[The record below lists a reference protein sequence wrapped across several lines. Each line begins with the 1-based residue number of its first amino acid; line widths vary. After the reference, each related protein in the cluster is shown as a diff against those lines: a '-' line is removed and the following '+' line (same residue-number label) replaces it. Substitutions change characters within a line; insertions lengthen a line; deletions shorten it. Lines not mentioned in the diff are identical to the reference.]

1 MKEVNLSNID
11 SMSLSEIENLLD
23 DDDKDET
30 TPKNSNTE
38 PPENELEF
46 NDRLITPSDKVSE
59 VPTISRE
66 LLSTNLDSGT
76 ANVVRHYDK
85 IQVKYDILKH
95 IQVCKKLDFMKNLK
109 EKIRRSKLYG
119 FPLKVFEREFSGE
132 EVDYKRTI
140 HMIASTAKSIDG
152 FSIKTIK
159 TDYKKS
165 IEDIKS
171 LEINREEQLKKKRG
185 VPW

>member
-1 MKEVNLSNID
+1 MKEVDLSNID
-11 SMSLSEIENLLD
+11 SMSLDDIEDLLD
-23 DDDKDET
+23 DDEKET
-30 TPKNSNTE
+30 TPKSSTNE

-46 NDRLITPSDKVSE
+46 NDRLITPSDKVE
-59 VPTISRE
+59 GVPTISRE
-66 LLSTNLDSGT
+66 LLSTNLESGT
-76 ANVVRHYDK
+76 ANVIRHYDK

-95 IQVCKKLDFMKNLK
+95 IQQCKRLDFMKSLK
-109 EKIRRSKLYG
+109 EKVKRSKLYG
-119 FPLKVFEREFSGE
+119 FPLKVYEREFSGG

-152 FSIKTIK
+152 FSVKTIK

-171 LEINREEQLKKKRG
+171 LEINREEQLRRKKG
-185 VPW
+185 LPW

>member
-1 MKEVNLSNID
+1 MKEVDLSNID
-11 SMSLSEIENLLD
+11 SMSLDDIEGLLE
-23 DDDKDET
+23 DDDKET
-30 TPKNSNTE
+30 TPKSNNE

-46 NDRLITPSDKVSE
+46 NDRLITPSDKVSG

-66 LLSTNLDSGT
+66 LLSTNLESTT
-76 ANVVRHYDK
+76 ANIVRHYDK

-95 IQVCKKLDFMKNLK
+95 IQLCKRKDFMKALK

-132 EVDYKRTI
+132 EVDYKRHI

-152 FSIKTIK
+152 FSVKTIK
-159 TDYKKS
+159 TDYKRS

-171 LEINREEQLKKKRG
+171 LEINRDEQLNRRKG
-185 VPW
+185 LPW